1 MTFVLVMLEA
11 LDASRSKS
19 LKDCVLLAYEST
31 LRPHHGFPVR
41 ATFNVAVKAAP
52 SRKDFVAKLGADEEL
67 VFGQIRQI
75 VPVFRNAV
83 ETNGAYLEAKGIE
96 IHS

>member
-1 MTFVLVMLEA
+1 MLEA

-19 LKDCVLLAYEST
+19 LKDCVLLAYERT

-41 ATFNVAVKAAP
+41 ATFSVAVKAAP

-75 VPVFRNAV
+75 IPVFRSAV
-83 ETNGAYLEAKGIE
+83 ETNGMHLKAKGIE
-96 IHS
+96 NT